1 MDTAEIM
8 VMLFGSSGLIISLAT
23 LIKELIEKKID
34 SESNTEQEKM
44 ETLETLL
51 QMGARTDLYQ
61 IYQFSRA
68 KGFRSE
74 EETDLFNEFYGVYKN
89 KYNGN
94 SYAEEIMKRFLA
106 LPQHEEDDE

>member
-8 VMLFGSSGLIISLAT
+8 VMLFGSSGLIISIAT

-34 SESNTEQEKM
+34 SENNTEAEKM
-44 ETLETLL
+44 KTLETLL

-61 IYQFSRA
+61 IYKMAQTRGSRTTA
-68 KGFRSE
+68 
-74 EETDLFNEFYGVYKN
+74 ETEMFQELYETYKV

-94 SYAEEIMKRFLA
+94 SYAEEIEKSFLA
-106 LPQHEEDDE
+106 LPQEDDE